1 MWCLV
6 YSIKNKEVVVP
17 LAENQSDVLKFP
29 MNKFLDLVKGHPYF
43 KVQNFTDTNFFS
55 SGASSSFSLLKWQ
68 DYIAM
73 NYFSGEY
80 IDLGEYSDEDLNP
93 LVCLTLI
100 GKADLPDSHLVGRWA
115 WQSIAF
121 LKKGTPECQQALTP
135 SSTQRVVNLGVPFA
149 RF

>member
-6 YSIKNKEVVVP
+6 YSIKNKDIMVP
-17 LAENQSDVLKFP
+17 LAERQSEVLKFP
-29 MNKFLDLVKGHPYF
+29 MGEFLELAKGHPYF
-43 KVQNFTDTNFFS
+43 KVQNFPDANFFS
-55 SGASSSFSLLKWQ
+55 EGPSSSFSMLKWQ
-68 DYIAM
+68 DYIAI

-80 IDLGEYSDEDLNP
+80 IDLGEYSSEDLNP

-100 GKADLPDSHLVGRWA
+100 GKTDLPDSHLVGRWA

-121 LKKGTPECQQALTP
+121 LKKGSPECQQALTP
-135 SSTQRVVNLGVPFA
+135 TATQRVVNLGVPFA

>member
-6 YSIKNKEVVVP
+6 YSVKNKEVVVP
-17 LAENQSDVLKFP
+17 LAESQSDVLKVP
-29 MNKFLDLVKGHPYF
+29 MCEFLELVNGHPYF
-43 KVQNFTDTNFFS
+43 KVQNFPSPNFFS
-55 SGASSSFSLLKWQ
+55 SGNSSSFSLLKWQ
-68 DYIAM
+68 DYIAI

-100 GKADLPDSHLVGRWA
+100 GKTDLPDSHLVGRWA

-121 LKKGTPECQQALTP
+121 LKKGTQECQQALTP
-135 SSTQRVVNLGVPFA
+135 SNTQRVVNLGVPFA

>member
-17 LAENQSDVLKFP
+17 LVESQSDVLKFP
-29 MNKFLDLVKGHPYF
+29 MSEFLELVNGHPYF
-43 KVQNFTDTNFFS
+43 KIQNFPSTNFFS
-55 SGASSSFSLLKWQ
+55 TGASPSFSLLKWQ

-80 IDLGEYSDEDLNP
+80 IDLGEYSSEDLNP

-100 GKADLPDSHLVGRWA
+100 GKADLQDSHLVGRWA

-135 SSTQRVVNLGVPFA
+135 SNTQRVVNLGVPFA